1 MGFSNRFET
10 VAGQANLC
18 TWEELQPGVKQHLY
32 VSLQRY
38 IDIFYTRS
46 SGDVHRKKKTATAS
60 AATFL
65 WDEKTSWEACF
76 FFFKYGIF
84 FCFVSFRALCS
95 SFCLCLL
102 VWKLGKKNPAT
113 TQPLTASLQPHKP
126 QNSHPY
132 KRQLL
137 LEHNCWHRNDIYNSI
152 KHSTVKALIYSLTSK
167 LDS

>member
-10 VAGQANLC
+10 VAGQANPC

-65 WDEKTSWEACF
+65 WDEKTS
-76 FFFKYGIF
+76 
-84 FCFVSFRALCS
+84 
-95 SFCLCLL
+95 
-102 VWKLGKKNPAT
+102 
-113 TQPLTASLQPHKP
+113 
-126 QNSHPY
+126 
-132 KRQLL
+132 
-137 LEHNCWHRNDIYNSI
+137 
-152 KHSTVKALIYSLTSK
+152 
-167 LDS
+167 

>member
-10 VAGQANLC
+10 VAGQANPC

-46 SGDVHRKKKTATAS
+46 SGDVHRKKKLQLLVQRPFCGMKKQA
-60 AATFL
+60 
-65 WDEKTSWEACF
+65 ERHV

-132 KRQLL
+132 KQQLL
-137 LEHNCWHRNDIYNSI
+137 LEHNC
-152 KHSTVKALIYSLTSK
+152 
-167 LDS
+167 